1 MSWSSRATVDD
12 VARGLEAAGRAGWWP
27 RKSLMF
33 HDLEAL
39 ETRLRALVAA
49 FPDDAVHGIAIKAN
63 PLIEILRVIV
73 EAGAGLEAASWEE
86 VQCALAAGCP
96 PDRLV
101 FDSPA
106 KTDDELRASLALGLW
121 LNADHEGEL
130 ARIAQLDAPGAAR
143 IGLRVNPAIG
153 AGTIGHTSTVS
164 RDSKFGE
171 LIERAPELVKRYPFV
186 TGLHVH
192 TGSQGVGLALL
203 EAAAR
208 ATGEV
213 VDALDLDWIDVG
225 GGLPVRYTAD
235 DPEPP
240 TVQAWA
246 DALSKLPF
254 WGRRTILTEL
264 GRALHAGTGWA
275 VSRIEAV
282 KVIDGTPLYV
292 VHLGADLLLRPVYRA
307 ESWRHELYVLR
318 PDGTPREG
326 AQRVHVGGPLCFA
339 GDIIARDR
347 TLPSAEPGDLLVI
360 RDTGAYTLSMWS
372 RHCSRGLPAVV
383 GLRGHDATPLYAG
396 ESPTDVAAF
405 WSLRQ

>member
-1 MSWSSRATVDD
+1 MSWSSRATLAD
-12 VARGLEAAGRAGWWP
+12 VARGLAAARSAGWWP
-27 RKSLMF
+27 KKALMF

-39 ETRLRALVAA
+39 ESRLAALIAA
-49 FPDDAVHGIAIKAN
+49 FPNETVHGIAIKAN
-63 PLIEILRVIV
+63 PLIELLRVV
-73 EAGAGLEAASWEE
+73 VDAGGGLEAASWEE

-106 KTDDELRASLALGLW
+106 KTDEELSEALRLGLW
-121 LNADHEGEL
+121 LNADNEGEL
-130 ARIAQLDAPGAAR
+130 ERLATLGAPSSAR

-153 AGTIGHTSTVS
+153 AGSIGHTSTVS

-171 LIERAPELVKRYPFV
+171 LIERAPDLVKRFPFI

-213 VDALDLDWIDVG
+213 VEALDLDWIDVG
-225 GGLPVRYTAD
+225 GGLPVRYTNA

-240 TVQAWA
+240 SVKAWA
-246 DALSKLPF
+246 DALAKLPF
-254 WGRRTILTEL
+254 WGRRTIVTEL

-292 VHLGADLLLRPVYRA
+292 IHLGADLLLRPVYRPEA
-307 ESWRHELYVLR
+307 WSHELFVLR

-326 AQRVHVGGPLCFA
+326 SQKAHVGGPLCFA

-347 TLPSAEPGDLLVI
+347 DLPPAEPGDLLVI

-372 RHCSRGLPAVV
+372 RHCSRGLPPVV
-383 GLRGHDATPLYAG
+383 GLRDQKIIPLFAG
-396 ESPTDVAAF
+396 ERPADVVRA
-405 WSLRQ
+405 WSLRS

>member
-1 MSWSSRATVDD
+1 VSWSSRATVAD
-12 VARGLEAAGRAGWWP
+12 VSRGLEAARSAGWWP
-27 RKSLMF
+27 RRSLMF

-39 ETRLRALVAA
+39 EARLAALIDA
-49 FPDDAVHGIAIKAN
+49 FPSDAVHGIAIKAN
-63 PLIEILRVIV
+63 PLVELLRVIV
-73 EAGAGLEAASWEE
+73 EAGGGLEAASWEE

-96 PDRLV
+96 PERLV

-106 KTDDELRASLALGLW
+106 KTDEELAEALRLGLW

-130 ARIAQLDAPGAAR
+130 ARLADLGAPSAAR

-153 AGTIGHTSTVS
+153 AGSIGHTSTVS

-213 VDALDLDWIDVG
+213 VEALELDWIDVG
-225 GGLPVRYTAD
+225 GGLPVRYTDD

-240 TVQAWA
+240 TVHAWA
-246 DALSKLPF
+246 DALAKLPF
-254 WGRRTILTEL
+254 WGRRRIVTEL

-307 ESWRHELYVLR
+307 DAWRHEFYVLR
-318 PDGTPREG
+318 PDGSPREG
-326 AQRVHVGGPLCFA
+326 SHKAHVGGPLCFA

-347 TLPSAEPGDLLVI
+347 DLPPAEPGDLLVI

-383 GLRGHDATPLYAG
+383 GLRDQTAVPLFAG
-396 ESPTDVAAF
+396 ETPADVVQS
-405 WSLRQ
+405 WSLRS